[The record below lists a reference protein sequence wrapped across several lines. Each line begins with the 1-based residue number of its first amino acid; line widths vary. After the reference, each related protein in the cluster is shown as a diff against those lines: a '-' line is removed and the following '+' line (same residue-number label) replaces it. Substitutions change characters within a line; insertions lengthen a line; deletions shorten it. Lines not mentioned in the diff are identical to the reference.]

1 MSNTIVLRP
10 VGQTTYISVTD
21 TSSTAK
27 TVSVVGNDQANY
39 AAFLNTGTN
48 PCAITIAPS
57 SAGVSTYPA
66 TNPGSFVL
74 PAAMNYPLVL
84 AVPSTSFS
92 VTAIAASGKTTDLFV
107 TPVDNQS

>member
-10 VGQTTYISVTD
+10 VGLTTYISVTAS
-21 TSSTAK
+21 SSTPV

-48 PCAITIAPS
+48 PCAVTVAQTATA
-57 SAGVSTYPA
+57 SAYPA
-66 TNPGSFVL
+66 TNAGSFVL
-74 PAAMNYPLVL
+74 PGNMIYPIVL
-84 AVPSTSFS
+84 AVPSSPFT
-92 VTAIAASGKTTDLFV
+92 VTAICASTKTTDLFV

>member
-1 MSNTIVLRP
+1 MSNTLVLRP
-10 VGQTTYISVTD
+10 VGQTTYISVTA
-21 TSSTAK
+21 TSSTAV

-48 PCAITIAPS
+48 PCAVTIAPS
-57 SAGVSTYPA
+57 SAPVSTFPA

-74 PAAMNYPLVL
+74 PGNMIYPIVL

-92 VTAIAASGKTTDLFV
+92 VTAICAATKSTDLFV